1 LPWFCQAAW
10 PLHHLLRNARKK
22 ALQRKKVPAGAEEI
36 VAAAPGSCL
45 IDGEVVACD
54 EMGSPYSTGSGKDE
68 KLRDAGRVRPA
79 RDSPGFHKIAAQFG
93 VATGTVQRIAAG

>member
-1 LPWFCQAAW
+1 MREKSSAAQKSSSW
-10 PLHHLLRNARKK
+10 RGRNSRC
-22 ALQRKKVPAGAEEI
+22 GTW
-36 VAAAPGSCL
+36 SCL
-45 IDGEVVACD
+45 FDGEVVAYD